1 MWNIV
6 RYLKAMWGL
15 FNMCLVVEHLSVG
28 QKASKHK
35 HKCWK
40 TLNYVRHCYPP
51 HILSCTFTDF
61 ILSFLSILCYKWTMY
76 YYFFNFHFILCVAF
90 NLPRQPSDCIS
101 SRLQCFFPLLTRI
114 KQFDGVNMSV
124 RNKRW
129 SGYWNDHSSYWDGKF
144 VPGPLKQT
152 SRLGGS
158 EEKVAFGSSRNSSKY
173 IPVARTLE
181 NERRTYMLRVRRG
194 GSVLALV
201 PEVCTGRLSPRSHD
215 SIRVCQTW

>member
-152 SRLGGS
+152 RADW
-158 EEKVAFGSSRNSSKY
+158 EEVKKKWLSV
-173 IPVARTLE
+173 PLE
-181 NERRTYMLRVRRG
+181 T
-194 GSVLALV
+194 
-201 PEVCTGRLSPRSHD
+201 PLSIYLWRAHWKTKDEP
-215 SIRVCQTW
+215 ICYV